1 MRTDMSLLTGLA
13 AGAGLMYLLDPNR
26 GAYRRALMRDKVVRA
41 ANQTGDAIATTAR
54 DLQHRTTGASAML
67 RGWRRQEAVDDGV
80 LLERV
85 RSKMGRYTS
94 HPRAID
100 VFVNQGTVTLQGQ
113 ILRPEHRGLMSAVSS
128 VRGVCDVQDYLQV
141 FDAEDN
147 IPTLQGGTAPPGE
160 PSELWQRNWA
170 PSVRLLAGMAGST
183 AAAYGMAKR
192 GRVGAVLGVVGLG
205 LAARAA
211 ANRP

>member
-1 MRTDMSLLTGLA
+1 
-13 AGAGLMYLLDPNR
+13 
-26 GAYRRALMRDKVVRA
+26 
-41 ANQTGDAIATTAR
+41 
-54 DLQHRTTGASAML
+54 ML
-67 RGWRRQEAVDDGV
+67 RAWGRDEPVDDDV

-100 VFVNQGTVTLQGQ
+100 VFVNQGTVALQGQ
-113 ILRPEHRGLMSAVSS
+113 ILSDEHQSLLRAIGS
-128 VRGVCDVQDYLQV
+128 VRGVCGVEDRLQV
-141 FDAEDN
+141 FEEVDN
-147 IPTLQGGTAPPGE
+147 YPTLQGGIAPPGE

-183 AAAYGMAKR
+183 AVAYGLARR
-192 GRVGAVLGVVGLG
+192 GRVGAVLGVAGLG